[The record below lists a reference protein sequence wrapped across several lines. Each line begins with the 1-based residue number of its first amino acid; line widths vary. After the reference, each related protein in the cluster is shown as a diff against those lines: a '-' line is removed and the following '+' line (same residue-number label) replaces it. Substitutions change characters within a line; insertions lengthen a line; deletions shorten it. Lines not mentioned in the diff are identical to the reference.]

1 MWKMTK
7 KGLLVKVYIH
17 SLAKWMFQKIFNK
30 NSTLKQNYFVF
41 FHCAICSQL
50 LLLCIF
56 EFISMNSFLNDSIN
70 IYLYKRLQCNVY
82 GQLLF
87 TFSLYLI
94 SLKNKRFIK
103 FIKYDDSTAQK
114 VFVFGVFLVCTF
126 PHSDWI
132 LRFAEQIGSN
142 AGKYGPEYL
151 RTRTLFMQCSF

>member
-1 MWKMTK
+1 MHEETTIFTQANHLKFIRYFTPYGKWGLRKWGMWKMTK

-17 SLAKWMFQKIFNK
+17 SLAKWMFKKIFNK

-103 FIKYDDSTAQK
+103 FIKYDDSTA
-114 VFVFGVFLVCTF
+114 
-126 PHSDWI
+126 
-132 LRFAEQIGSN
+132 
-142 AGKYGPEYL
+142 
-151 RTRTLFMQCSF
+151 